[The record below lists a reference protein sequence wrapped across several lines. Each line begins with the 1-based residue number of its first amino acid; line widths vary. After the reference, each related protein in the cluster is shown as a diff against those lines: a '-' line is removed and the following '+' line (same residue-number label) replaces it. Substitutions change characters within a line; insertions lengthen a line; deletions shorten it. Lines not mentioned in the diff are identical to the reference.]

1 MNFVE
6 LVLSD
11 YFIWF
16 LILIVCCVIFVPFG
30 IYGLFKFKQWLWRQ
44 HLLPRKGYIQVT
56 QKLPND
62 KKRVFYALPT
72 GGYIKIKTL
81 EGDEIQVPVKL
92 EKDWVA
98 FDGNICEIM
107 LDEQGR
113 QMPYKMG
120 IHSSIPH
127 EEITKGWKAAYET
140 GKLVGSML
148 FWDELKRLLL
158 IGIVVMIIIVGVAGI
173 LSYLNYQKLS
183 SFDVTMIANVVYER
197 LMNLTYKPPVV

>member
-1 MNFVE
+1 MNFAE
-6 LVLSD
+6 FILSD
-11 YFIWF
+11 YFTWF
-16 LILIVCCVIFVPFG
+16 LVLIINSILFVPFG
-30 IYGLFKFKQWLWRQ
+30 IYGLYKFKQWLWKQ
-44 HLLPRKGYIQVT
+44 HLLPRKGYIQIT

-62 KKRVFYALPT
+62 KKRIFYALPT
-72 GGYIKIKTL
+72 GGYIKINSL
-81 EGDEIQVPVKL
+81 EGGEIQVPVKL

-120 IHSSIPH
+120 IHASIPH

-140 GKLVGSML
+140 GKLVGSIL

-158 IGIVVMIIIVGVAGI
+158 IGIIVMIIVVGIAGVI
-173 LSYLNYQKLS
+173 SYLSYQKIN
-183 SFDVTMIANVVYER
+183 SFDIASIANAISER
-197 LMNLTYKPPVV
+197 MINATYKPVV